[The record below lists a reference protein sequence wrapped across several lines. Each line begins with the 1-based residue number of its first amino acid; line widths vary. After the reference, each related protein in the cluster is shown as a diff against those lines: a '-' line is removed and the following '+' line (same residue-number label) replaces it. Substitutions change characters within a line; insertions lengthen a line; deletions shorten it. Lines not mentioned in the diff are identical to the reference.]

1 MPERFPVFVRAS
13 SICFIRAARPPVVAR
28 FSLLHRDRKSFTYSL
43 PSSRSA
49 GIGPG
54 SASVEA
60 FLVRRVG
67 GMFTRRVQFCI
78 QKRKTQRRTCI
89 DSGED
94 CFQITDEKE

>member
-1 MPERFPVFVRAS
+1 MPGRFPVFVRAS
-13 SICFIRAARPPVVAR
+13 SIRFIRAARPPVVAS

-49 GIGPG
+49 GIEPG

-67 GMFTRRVQFCI
+67 GMFTQVY
-78 QKRKTQRRTCI
+78 KTCAVLRTK
-89 DSGED
+89 
-94 CFQITDEKE
+94 EKNTPQNGSSTRLAAGPG